1 MAAVVNGDD
10 AEDIGKRIEL
20 RQPHINRGANRPDE
34 DQGALWLLGLAWAVF
49 DKVQLCH
56 VFLAFLFYNCCHAL
70 AATDAHGGKTQLAA
84 LALEAV
90 RQSHQHAGA
99 GRADWVAQG
108 DTRTPSVQA
117 GIIPRQ
123 VPFLQHSERLRRE
136 SLVELNR
143 IQVIQANAGAL
154 QRLLGGWNWA
164 NTHGLW
170 CNAGDSPALEAQ
182 HRGKTQL
189 SGLLA
194 GGDNHGCG
202 AIILR
207 RRVARGHGCF
217 LIYLA
222 ADRAQRGQLF
232 WSRTLAWALIGG
244 HDGWLLATLLGRNGD
259 WHDFFLEPVL
269 CLGLQRALV

>member
-1 MAAVVNGDD
+1 
-10 AEDIGKRIEL
+10 
-20 RQPHINRGANRPDE
+20 
-34 DQGALWLLGLAWAVF
+34 
-49 DKVQLCH
+49 
-56 VFLAFLFYNCCHAL
+56 
-70 AATDAHGGKTQLAA
+70 
-84 LALEAV
+84 
-90 RQSHQHAGA
+90 
-99 GRADWVAQG
+99 
-108 DTRTPSVQA
+108 
-117 GIIPRQ
+117 
-123 VPFLQHSERLRRE
+123 
-136 SLVELNR
+136 R

-182 HRGKTQL
+182 HRGKPQL

-194 GGDNHGCG
+194 GGNNHGCG
-202 AIILR
+202 AIVLR

-269 CLGLQRALV
+269 CLGLQRALVRCCCHLVLCLAGELIVAANVLSRFNHATRNRVLLTAS